1 MIPTA
6 SPRRMV
12 KLASRRTCFAP
23 NRFETPW
30 NSTSTSPR
38 CDPPAAATAP
48 GTAAAAALEN
58 RGGRGRARRPRPAA
72 PAAPA
77 PPAPRPPL
85 AEAPALPASIPAPPA
100 PSAPVCPSLP
110 PRRGPRG
117 DLPQAAPLPNLC
129 QRGTPHRSSPG
140 RGSRFSPLGGVLET
154 FEAKGAGGGSSLAGF
169 SLTIVASQGWLPGL
183 LSSGAGHT
191 GCELTAPQALLM
203 SYIAKTG
210 SP

>member
-58 RGGRGRARRPRPAA
+58 RGGGGRARRPRPAA

-140 RGSRFSPLGGVLET
+140 RGSNLELLGFPLSEESSKLSRRKGRGG
-154 FEAKGAGGGSSLAGF
+154 APHWQDS
-169 SLTIVASQGWLPGL
+169 ASR
-183 LSSGAGHT
+183 LS
-191 GCELTAPQALLM
+191 QARACCQACCPRGRVTQAVNSQPLKLC
-203 SYIAKTG
+203 
-210 SP
+210 